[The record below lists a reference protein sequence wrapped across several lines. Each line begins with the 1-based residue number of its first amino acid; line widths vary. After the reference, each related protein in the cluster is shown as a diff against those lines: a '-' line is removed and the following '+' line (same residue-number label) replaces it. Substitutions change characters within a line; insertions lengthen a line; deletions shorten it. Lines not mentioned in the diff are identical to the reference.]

1 MIEFKY
7 PMWFKNKISGTCVVR
22 FDSLTSG
29 TVIVGDENN
38 EVGKTIG
45 YNHECSEFWIEHTDS
60 KVWENVTHLYQET
73 VNGEKTST
81 PPLEMCGTSYNIEE
95 KQNNKYKRK
104 VPTLEIDVYDILK
117 AFNVTNPATQHAIK
131 KLLCAGDRGY
141 KDKVQDLKEA
151 LASISR
157 AIELESD
164 NVEA

>member
-7 PMWFKNKISGTCVVR
+7 PMWFKSVDSDMVVM
-22 FDSLTSG
+22 FDGETSG
-29 TVIVGDENN
+29 KVVKESTVKDCSDNFYKN
-38 EVGKTIG
+38 GK
-45 YNHECSEFWIEHTDS
+45 YNDCWIKHTDDS
-60 KVWENVTHLYQET
+60 EWIDVTDQYKDKKEI
-73 VNGEKTST
+73 
-81 PPLEMCGTSYNIEE
+81 PPIEMCGTPYSVEV

-117 AFNVTNPATQHAIK
+117 AFNVINPATQHAIK

-151 LASISR
+151 SASISR

>member
-1 MIEFKY
+1 MSEFEY
-7 PMWFKNKISGTCVVR
+7 PMWFKNDNSGIVVEFFSLQAGRVIEASHISPYK
-22 FDSLTSG
+22 
-29 TVIVGDENN
+29 N
-38 EVGKTIG
+38 G
-45 YNHECSEFWIEHTDS
+45 YYSIDWISHTDES
-60 KVWENVTHLYQET
+60 QWLDVTDQYKDKAEI
-73 VNGEKTST
+73 
-81 PPLEMCGTSYNIEE
+81 PPLIMCGTSYNIEE

-117 AFNVTNPATQHAIK
+117 AFNVVNPATQHAIK